1 MNLTAEQHRDA
12 ARSIFDAERTGH
24 WTEPVSNRWEDADI
38 EDAYRIAM
46 EVRDLKLA
54 TGRRVKGHKIGFTS
68 KAMRSL
74 VGATEPDYGFLYDDW
89 FAAEN
94 SVVPRARMNRP
105 LVEQELAFVMGS
117 RLTGPSVNAADV
129 IRATD
134 FVLPALEVVDTR
146 FNRRGKTL
154 LVDSISDAA
163 SCGFVVLGGNPAR
176 LADIDIRRVSGSLA
190 INGDIMETGTAAA
203 VMGNPINAVAW
214 LANKLAEFDVVME
227 PGDVILSGSFIK
239 AVPFDAGDSI
249 LALFDQ
255 LGEVTL
261 MIGDATSPK

>member
-1 MNLTAEQHRDA
+1 MNLSTDEHREA
-12 ARSIFDAERTGH
+12 AQSIFDAEQTGK
-24 WTEPVSNRWEDADI
+24 WTEPVSNRWEHADV
-38 EDAYRIAM
+38 EDAYRIGL

-54 TGRRVKGHKIGFTS
+54 TGRTVKGHKIGFTS

-89 FAAEN
+89 FVAEG
-94 SVVPRARMNRP
+94 SVVPRGRMNRP
-105 LVEQELAFVMGS
+105 LVEQEVAFVLGS
-117 RLTGPSVNAADV
+117 RLSGPSVNAADV

-134 FVLPALEVVDTR
+134 FVLPALEIVDSR
-146 FNRRGKTL
+146 FNGRGKTL

-176 LADIDIRRVSGSLA
+176 LTDIDIRRVSGSLS

-203 VMGNPINAVAW
+203 VMGNPVNAVAW
-214 LANKLAEFDVVME
+214 LANKLAEFDVAMA
-227 PGDVILSGSFIK
+227 PGDVVLSGSFIK
-239 AVPFDAGDSI
+239 AVPFDAGDAV

-255 LGEVTL
+255 LGEVSL
-261 MIGDATSPK
+261 MVGD

>member
-1 MNLTAEQHRDA
+1 MNLSTDEHREA
-12 ARSIFDAERTGH
+12 AQSIFDAEQTGN
-24 WTEPVSNRWEDADI
+24 WTEPVSNRWEHADV
-38 EDAYRIAM
+38 EDAYRIGL

-54 TGRRVKGHKIGFTS
+54 AGRTVKGHKIGFTS

-89 FAAEN
+89 FVAES
-94 SVVPRARMNRP
+94 SVVPRNRMNRP
-105 LVEQELAFVMGS
+105 LVEQELAFVIGT

-134 FVLPALEVVDTR
+134 FVLPALEIVDTR
-146 FNRRGKTL
+146 FSSRGKTL

-176 LADIDIRRVSGSLA
+176 LTDIDIRRVSGSLS

-214 LANKLAEFDVVME
+214 LANKLAEFDVAME

-239 AVPFDAGDSI
+239 AVPFDAGDAV

-255 LGEVTL
+255 LGEVSL
-261 MIGDATSPK
+261 MVGA

>member
-1 MNLTAEQHRDA
+1 MKMSADQHREI
-12 ARSIFDAERTGH
+12 ARGLVEAEATKQ
-24 WTEPVSNRWEDADI
+24 WLEPVSNQYEDADV
-38 EDAYRIAM
+38 EDAYRIGM
-46 EVRDLKLA
+46 EVRDLKVA
-54 TGRRVKGHKIGFTS
+54 AGRTVKGHKVGFTS

-89 FAAEN
+89 FVPEGAT
-94 SVVPRARMNRP
+94 VPRGRMNHP
-105 LVEQELAFVMGS
+105 LVEQELAFVMKHQLS
-117 RLTGPSVNAADV
+117 GPHANAADV

-134 FVLPALEVVDTR
+134 FVLPALEIVDSR
-146 FNRRGKTL
+146 YEGRGKTL

-163 SCGFVVLGGNPAR
+163 SCGFVVLGGRPVKLTDVDPRR
-176 LADIDIRRVSGSLA
+176 LSGSLL
-190 INGDIMETGTAAA
+190 INGDLMESGSAAA

-214 LANKLAEFDVVME
+214 LANKLHEFGVAME

-249 LALFDQ
+249 VALFDQ

-261 MIGDATSPK
+261 MVGE

>member
-1 MNLTAEQHRDA
+1 MQLTDDQHLDA
-12 ARSIFDAERTGH
+12 AKALVEAERTH
-24 WTEPVSNRWEDADI
+24 DWAEPLSSRHPDADV
-38 EDAYRIAM
+38 EDAYRTGIA
-46 EVRDLKLA
+46 VRDLKLA
-54 TGRRVKGHKIGFTS
+54 EGRTVKGHKIGFTS

-89 FAAEN
+89 FVAEA
-94 SVVPRARMNRP
+94 STVSRQAMNHP
-105 LVEQELAFVMGS
+105 LVEQEIAFVLGAPLS
-117 RLTGPSVNAADV
+117 GPHVNAADV

-134 FVLPALEVVDTR
+134 FVLPALEIVDSR
-146 FNRRGKTL
+146 YEGRGTNL

-176 LADIDIRRVSGSLA
+176 LADIDVRRLSGSLQ
-190 INGDIMETGTAAA
+190 INGDLMESGSASA

-214 LANKLAEFDVVME
+214 LANKLTEFDVTME

-255 LGEVTL
+255 LGEVGL
-261 MIGDATSPK
+261 RVD

>member
-1 MNLTAEQHRDA
+1 MHLTSDQHQEAAKALIEAEA
-12 ARSIFDAERTGH
+12 TGN
-24 WTEPVSNRWEDADI
+24 WTEPLSNRWEDADV
-38 EDAYRIAM
+38 EDAYRVGM

-54 TGRRVKGHKIGFTS
+54 AGRLVKGHKIGFTS

-89 FAAEN
+89 FVAEG
-94 SVVPRARMNRP
+94 STVPRGKMNSP
-105 LVEQELAFVMGS
+105 LVEQELAFVMGA
-117 RLTGPSVNAADV
+117 RLSGPSVNAADV

-134 FVLPALEVVDTR
+134 FVLPALEVVDSR
-146 FNRRGKTL
+146 YAGRGKTL

-163 SCGFVVLGGNPAR
+163 SCGFVVLGGNPVTLTDVDPRR
-176 LADIDIRRVSGSLA
+176 LSGSLL
-190 INGDIMETGTAAA
+190 INGDLMESGSAAA

-214 LANKLAEFDVVME
+214 LANKLHEFGVAME

-249 LALFDQ
+249 IALFDQ

-261 MIGDATSPK
+261 LVGE